1 MNSED
6 HVSSEDPITLRF
18 FQTAPHPC
26 SYLPGQE
33 AATIFIDPEKPL
45 TTPLYNRLITAG
57 FRRSGTHLYRPG
69 CAQCQACISCRV
81 RVRDFQHNRRFKR
94 VWQRNQDLSV
104 REVQNLNEPEFY
116 DLYARYMNARH
127 RDGDMY
133 PPTTEQF
140 QSFIRAKAS
149 STKFYI
155 FHSDNELVAVC
166 VLDELDHGL
175 SAMYTFFNPE
185 LAERSLGVY
194 AILWQIEKTRRLNLP
209 YLYLGY
215 WIKSCDKM
223 RYKTEY
229 RPLELLIGGKWA
241 LLG

>member
-6 HVSSEDPITLRF
+6 LATLRF
-18 FQTAPHPC
+18 FQTSPHPC

-33 AATIFIDPEKPL
+33 AATVFMDPEQPL
-45 TTPLYNRLITAG
+45 TVHLYSRLITAG

-81 RVRDFQHNRRFKR
+81 RVRDFQYTRRFKR
-94 VWQRNQDLSV
+94 VWQRNQDLVV
-104 REVQNLNEPEFY
+104 REVQDLSEPECF
-116 DLYARYMNARH
+116 DLYASYINTRH

-133 PPTTEQF
+133 PPTPEQF
-140 QSFIRAKAS
+140 QSFIRVKAA
-149 STKFYI
+149 STRFYG
-155 FHSDNELVAVC
+155 FYSDNALVAVC
-166 VLDELDHGL
+166 VLDELDHCL
-175 SAMYTFFNPE
+175 SAMYTFFDPE
-185 LAERSLGVY
+185 LAERSLGVF

-229 RPLELLIGGKWA
+229 RPLELFIAGKWT
-241 LLG
+241 LLS

>member
-6 HVSSEDPITLRF
+6 LVTLRF
-18 FQTAPHPC
+18 FQTSPHPC

-33 AATIFIDPEKPL
+33 AATVFMDPEQTL
-45 TTPLYNRLITAG
+45 TTPLYSRLITAG
-57 FRRSGTHLYRPG
+57 FRRSGSHLYRPG

-81 RVRDFQHNRRFKR
+81 RVRDFKYTRRFKR

-104 REVQNLNEPEFY
+104 REVQDLTEPEFFA
-116 DLYARYMNARH
+116 LYARYINARH

-133 PPTTEQF
+133 PPTPEQF
-140 QSFIRAKAS
+140 LSFIRAKAD
-149 STKFYI
+149 STKFYG
-155 FHSDNELVAVC
+155 FYGDSSLLAVC
-166 VLDELDHGL
+166 VLDDLDHGL
-175 SAMYTFFNPE
+175 SAMYTYFDPE

-194 AILWQIEKTRRLNLP
+194 AILWQIEKTSRLNLP

-215 WIKSCDKM
+215 WIKTCDKM

-229 RPLELLIGGKWA
+229 RPLELLIGGKWVI
-241 LLG
+241 LD